1 MGALLVLSVT
11 ALWALAGTSWSGLPE
26 QIPTHFDAGGRPDAW
41 APPSFGTWFL
51 LPTLATGVAV
61 LMGFGLPRSIVG
73 MARRNSSLLNM
84 PQKARFQALPEEA
97 RVRVVA
103 TTAAGLQRGALLVIA
118 LFGWI
123 LYGTREVAH
132 GRWQGLP
139 PAALFGVVALLVGQA
154 LWLVLSASRAVSREV
169 AADESRG

>member
-61 LMGFGLPRSIVG
+61 LMGFGLPRWIVG

-103 TTAAGLQRGALLVIA
+103 TTAAGLQRVALLVAA

-123 LYGTREVAH
+123 LYGTQEVAH
-132 GRWQGLP
+132 GRWEALP
-139 PAALFGVVALLVGQA
+139 STVMFTVVGLLVAQS
-154 LWLVLSASRAVSREV
+154 LWLIVAASRAVSREV
-169 AADESRG
+169 AAAAGRG